1 MKLVNNKL
9 IIARILY
16 GGLIHRQGL
25 LQVGDRIVE
34 VNQELVD
41 SMNPSD
47 LQALLV
53 SHLYCTNESTA
64 GADASVE
71 VPKLHNIKLAFI
83 HTLIIIMMNIFNF
96 ACMQNHRE
104 IQRVGID

>member
-1 MKLVNNKL
+1 MKLVCNKL

-34 VNQELVD
+34 VNQESVD

-53 SHLYCTNESTA
+53 SIS
-64 GADASVE
+64 
-71 VPKLHNIKLAFI
+71 I
-83 HTLIIIMMNIFNF
+83 
-96 ACMQNHRE
+96 
-104 IQRVGID
+104 

>member
-1 MKLVNNKL
+1 MCANSAENGESIKLCFTINFNLMQGITMKLVNNKL

-34 VNQELVD
+34 VNQESVD

-53 SHLYCTNESTA
+53 RWFT
-64 GADASVE
+64 V
-71 VPKLHNIKLAFI
+71 
-83 HTLIIIMMNIFNF
+83 
-96 ACMQNHRE
+96 
-104 IQRVGID
+104 

>member
-1 MKLVNNKL
+1 MLVQGITMKLVDNKL

-34 VNQELVD
+34 VNQEPVD

-53 SHLYCTNESTA
+53 RLFTCCT
-64 GADASVE
+64 
-71 VPKLHNIKLAFI
+71 
-83 HTLIIIMMNIFNF
+83 
-96 ACMQNHRE
+96 HRE
-104 IQRVGID
+104 YRICIGYTMR

>member
-34 VNQELVD
+34 VNQESVD

-53 SHLYCTNESTA
+53 SHHADHMFVHVQLY
-64 GADASVE
+64 
-71 VPKLHNIKLAFI
+71 
-83 HTLIIIMMNIFNF
+83 
-96 ACMQNHRE
+96 
-104 IQRVGID
+104 